1 MSETELYVLL
11 LMRDFHH
18 NYHLTNTIND
28 MLIGFDAKRAFH
40 NTRGLGNYS
49 RHTLSILSR
58 FYPNNHYYLFNPK
71 VKKELL
77 VSVPDNMT
85 EVNPQG
91 GLWKTL
97 PSLWRSMG
105 MLKEIRERKLDIYHG
120 LNQELPYGI
129 QNTQAKTVVTLHDAI
144 FMRYPELYPTSYR
157 LVFTAKNKYA
167 CKVADRI
174 ICISEQTK
182 QDAIAFFGADERK
195 IKVVYQ
201 GCDAIYR
208 KPVNVDQKQHVRSKY
223 NIPTDFILSVGAI
236 EKRKNTKLI
245 VEALHRTKNKMPLLI
260 VGKPTEYEKELRELI
275 AKRGMLHQVYIINNV
290 TTEDLPVFYAMAKA
304 FVFPSIFEGFGI
316 PILEALT
323 IGTPVIT
330 SSGSC
335 FEETAGA
342 FSLYADPTDADQW
355 GDQIKRVLTDEELRK
370 TMIAEGKKHALGF
383 SDESTANNLMA
394 VYNSLY

>member
-1 MSETELYVLL
+1 
-11 LMRDFHH
+11 
-18 NYHLTNTIND
+18 

-91 GLWKTL
+91 GLWKML

-105 MLKEIRERKLDIYHG
+105 MLKEISERKLDIYHG

-144 FMRYPELYPTSYR
+144 FVRYPQLYDTSYR

-167 CKVADRI
+167 CKVAIRI

-201 GCDAIYR
+201 GCNAIYR
-208 KPVNVDQKQHVRSKY
+208 KPVSIDQKQFVRSKY
-223 NIPTDFILSVGAI
+223 NIPTDFILTVGVI
-236 EKRKNTKLI
+236 EKRKNTKLS
-245 VEALHRTKNKMPLLI
+245 VEALHRSKNKMPLLI
-260 VGKPTEYEKELRELI
+260 VGKPTDYEKELRELI

-290 TTEDLPVFYAMAKA
+290 TNEDLPVFYAMAKV

-342 FSLYADPTDADQW
+342 FSLYTDPTNADDL
-355 GDQIKRVLTDEELRK
+355 GEKINRALYDEVLRN
-370 TMIAEGKKHALGF
+370 TMIAEGRKHALGF

-394 VYNSLY
+394 VYDSLY

>member
-1 MSETELYVLL
+1 
-11 LMRDFHH
+11 
-18 NYHLTNTIND
+18 

-58 FYPNNHYYLFNPK
+58 YYPNNHYYLFNPK
-71 VKKELL
+71 VRRDLL
-77 VSVPDNMT
+77 MSLSDNMT
-85 EVNPQG
+85 EVNPHG
-91 GLWKTL
+91 GLWKSI
-97 PSLWRSMG
+97 PSLWRSVG
-105 MLKEIRERKLDIYHG
+105 MRKEIMERKLDIFHG
-120 LNQELPYGI
+120 LNQELPFGI
-129 QNTQAKTVVTLHDAI
+129 QNTKAKTVVTLHDAI
-144 FMRYPELYPTSYR
+144 FVRYPELYSTSYR
-157 LVFTAKNKYA
+157 LVFTAKNKHA
-167 CKVADRI
+167 CKIADKI

-208 KPVNVDQKQHVRSKY
+208 KAVSVDQKQYVRSKY
-223 NIPTDFILSVGAI
+223 NIPTDFILTVGAI

-245 VEALHRTKNKMPLLI
+245 VEALHRTNNKMPLLI

-275 AKRGMLHQVYIINNV
+275 AKYGMLHQVYILNNV
-290 TTEDLPVFYAMAKA
+290 TTEDLPVFYAMAKV
-304 FVFPSIFEGFGI
+304 FIFPSIFEGFGI

-342 FSLYADPTDADQW
+342 FSLYADPTNADQL
-355 GDQIKRVLTDEELRK
+355 GDQINRVLNDEDLRN
-370 TMIAEGKKHALGF
+370 TMIVEGKKHALGF
-383 SDESTANNLMA
+383 SDESIANNLMA
-394 VYNSLY
+394 VYDSLF